1 MIPGVV
7 RPKPWEYQVDG
18 EIGRFTF
25 TTYDRVQEGEIVY
38 DSAQELFPKRGG
50 SEWYKTSGFKDVA
63 YIYGATD
70 LSYRKTG
77 RLLKRVRYQE
87 KGGTPVRTLRG
98 QAEAEGTT
106 LLQQID
112 HKAASILQHHGF
124 TQEGQCQMSPERYQ
138 GYTPVTQPDERIAAA
153 ITHCTERLNVKGDL
167 SENPMPYEAPE
178 STVNISI
185 DDVGVKRQKADR
197 EPHEQQGDTTERPP
211 GQTPEPRKRKYA
223 HTTVVHLEHN
233 GQRYVLT
240 GHGIKHVLSVVIAL
254 LLNSN
259 LLRYRLQFFTDGY
272 TILHDAIRW
281 CFSWYP
287 NLAILLDWYHLEEK
301 CKLQLSLAMT
311 GKVVRNEAI
320 DNLLP
325 LLWAGL
331 VDQAIAYVNSLEP
344 SHIKNPDAI
353 TKLIGYFERNR
364 PHIPCYA
371 VRKELGLRNSSQIG
385 EKMNDLVVSERQKH
399 NGMSWSRSGSGAL
412 ASLTALA
419 RNNESAQ
426 WFQEGDLTFQLAA

>member
-1 MIPGVV
+1 M
-7 RPKPWEYQVDG
+7 PKPWTYHVDG

-38 DSAQELFPKRGG
+38 DSAHELFPKRGG
-50 SEWYKTSGFKDVA
+50 SEWYKTSGFKEVA

-77 RLLKRVRYQE
+77 RLLNRVRYQE
-87 KGGTPVRTLRG
+87 HGGTPVRTVRE
-98 QAEAEGTT
+98 QAEAEGTK
-106 LLQQID
+106 LLQRID
-112 HKAASILQHHGF
+112 QKAASILQQHGF
-124 TQEGQCQMSPERYQ
+124 TQEGLCHMSPERYQ
-138 GYTPVTQPDERIAAA
+138 GHTPVTQPEERIAAA
-153 ITHCTERLNVKGDL
+153 ITHCQERLNVEGEL
-167 SENPMPYEAPE
+167 SENPMLYEAPE

-197 EPHEQQGDTTERPP
+197 ERHAQQAGDAERPS
-211 GQTPEPRKRKYA
+211 GQKSGPRKRKYA
-223 HTTVVHLEHN
+223 HTTVVHLEHD
-233 GQRYVLT
+233 GQRYLLT

-301 CKLQLSLAMT
+301 CTLQLSLAMT
-311 GKVVRNEAI
+311 GKEVRNQALE
-320 DNLLP
+320 DLLP
-325 LLWAGL
+325 LLWVGQ
-331 VDQAIAYVNSLEP
+331 VDQAIACVNNLES

-353 TKLIGYFERNR
+353 TTLIGYFERNR
-364 PHIPCYA
+364 AHIPCYA

-399 NGMSWSRSGSGAL
+399 NGMSWSVSGSGAL

-419 RNNESAQ
+419 RNHESVQ
-426 WFQEGDLTFQLAA
+426 WFQEGTLEFRLAA